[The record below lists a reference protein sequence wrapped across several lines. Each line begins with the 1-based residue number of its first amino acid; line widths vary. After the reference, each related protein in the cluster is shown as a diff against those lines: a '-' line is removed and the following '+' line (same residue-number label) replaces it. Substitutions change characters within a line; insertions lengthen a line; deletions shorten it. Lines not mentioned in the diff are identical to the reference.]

1 MRPRGTPQQLYER
14 RREAVRQVIER
25 KRPQAEVARA
35 IGVHPATLCGWVR
48 LYRDGGGAAALRVK
62 RPPGRPP
69 GLDEAQVADVVECVV
84 VRGAKGCGF
93 DTDLWTLPRIARLI
107 ERRHGVRYDVDHLSR
122 LVRSWGLSWQKPAT
136 RPVER
141 DEAAIDRWLKRDW
154 PRVKKKSRG

>member
-35 IGVHPATLCGWVR
+35 IGVHPATLCGWVG

-62 RPPGRPP
+62 SPPGRPA
-69 GLDEAQVADVVECVV
+69 GLSDAQVRDVVECVV
-84 VRGAKGCGF
+84 VRGARACGF

-107 ERRHGVRYDVDHLSR
+107 ERRHGVAYDVDHLSR
-122 LVRSWGLSWQKPAT
+122 LVRSWGLSWQKPAA
-136 RPVER
+136 RPIER